1 MQIRR
6 YRISLLRDFV
16 SMLVIIAAASIALV
30 AQAQFGD
37 TAPNSPVARRVGVI
51 KAIQDNTV
59 TLTQDSGGDI
69 PVTLDPSTKILR
81 VAPGQIDLKTAA
93 PLQPSDLRPGDRL
106 VIRGQASPSGA
117 VVAKSVI
124 VMKNEDVAARQQ
136 HDRDDWQK
144 RGVGGLVKTVDSAS
158 GDITITTGGIATG
171 AAPQVIIHTNHGTIA
186 RRYAAGS
193 VNFDDAKPAPLDQ
206 IKPGD
211 QLRARGQRRT
221 DSTEWMA
228 DEIVS
233 GTFRNIAGT
242 VSAIDVVN
250 KSLTVQD
257 AIAKT
262 SVVVKITSDS
272 QVKKLPA
279 EMAQRIATRLKGGT
293 SSTTPPPSGAAGAS
307 PQMGSHEGGNGAP
320 DVQRLL
326 ARLPSSPLTD
336 LQKGDAVMI
345 VSTADTSGTV
355 TAITLLAGVDTI
367 LRSGSS
373 QAASTLLSPWSLSGS
388 GGEGDSGQ

>member
-6 YRISLLRDFV
+6 HRISLLRDFV
-16 SMLVIIAAASIALV
+16 SLLACIAAASIALA
-30 AQAQFGD
+30 AQAQVGD
-37 TAPNSPVARRVGVI
+37 ATPNSPIARRVGVV
-51 KAIQDNTV
+51 KSVQGDAV

-69 PVTLDPSTKILR
+69 AVTLDSSTKILR
-81 VAPGQIDLKTAA
+81 VAPGQVDLKTAT
-93 PLQPSDLRPGDRL
+93 PLQPQDLRQGDRL
-106 VIRGQASPSGA
+106 VIRGQASPSGEVA
-117 VVAKSVI
+117 AKSVI

-158 GDITITTGGIATG
+158 GDITITTGG
-171 AAPQVIIHTNHGTIA
+171 AAASQVVIHTTHGTVA

-211 QLRARGQRRT
+211 QLRARGQHHP
-221 DSTEWMA
+221 DGSEWVA

-242 VSAIDVVN
+242 VSTIDVAN
-250 KSLTVQD
+250 QSLTVQD
-257 AIAKT
+257 AITKK

-279 EMAQRIATRLKGGT
+279 EMAQRIAVRLKGGVSDTAT
-293 SSTTPPPSGAAGAS
+293 SATSAGTAS
-307 PQMGSHEGGNGAP
+307 AGGQMGSHASGNGAP

-355 TAITLLAGVDTI
+355 TAITLLAGVDPI